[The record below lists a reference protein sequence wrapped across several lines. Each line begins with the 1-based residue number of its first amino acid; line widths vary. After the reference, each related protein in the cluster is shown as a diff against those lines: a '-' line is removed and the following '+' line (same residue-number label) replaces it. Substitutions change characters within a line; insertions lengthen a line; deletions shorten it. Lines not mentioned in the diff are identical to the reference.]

1 MKYAGFWFVSVVLI
15 NGFKNTEM
23 VADQRWNIVIC
34 AWANSIPAVVS
45 EVEDDEVEILGEQ

>member
-1 MKYAGFWFVSVVLI
+1 MKYTDFWFVSVVMVD
-15 NGFKNTEM
+15 GFKNAEM

-34 AWANSIPAVVS
+34 AWANGIPAVVS

>member
-1 MKYAGFWFVSVVLI
+1 MKYTDFWFVSVVLI

-34 AWANSIPAVVS
+34 AWANGIPAVVP